1 MVTAVDLAAG
11 LLYASALL
19 GLVLYGLNAYVMIA
33 LHWSTRRRARQATPP
48 PDPPVWP
55 LVTVQLPLYNERYVA
70 GRLLEAA
77 AALDYPADRLEIQV
91 LDDSTDDTVTIVAET
106 AERLRARGV
115 QVVHIRRPERTGF
128 KAGALA
134 VGLAAARGEFVAI
147 FDADFVPPSDFLRRT
162 IPHFAAARV
171 AVVQA
176 RWGHLNRDFSFLTV
190 AQSLGI
196 DGHFGVEQAARSRNR
211 LLLNFNG
218 TAGVWRRTAIEDAGG
233 WAHDTL
239 TEDLDLSYRAQLRG
253 WGIVYLPDLVCP
265 AELPVVISGFK
276 SQQRRWAKGSIQTAR
291 KLLPRVLKSRLSL
304 WVKYQAF
311 LHLTYYMIHPLMLV
325 VVLLSAPVLAVGVGA
340 RPVVTLGLASVA
352 VLLANIGPA
361 CMLVYAQIVLP
372 ESGWRRALRL
382 PNLMV
387 IGVGVAWSTSLAVLA
402 AFWGRDL
409 HFVRTPKF
417 GVGPRGGQWR
427 GTLYAAA
434 RPWGG
439 LVELALG
446 LYCAWTAWLVSA
458 HGLYGVLPF
467 MLLYTTGFLTVGVL
481 TVSHAIP
488 RRQGGVLVLAILAG
502 ALAPGTAAAVEESGP
517 RALVTEGEAWWTR
530 SPDPTNPVACATC
543 HYDPTATRGWA
554 ASFPKV
560 KPLPPPD
567 TRVMTLLQAN
577 AEAIA
582 RHYRLPD
589 VLRAATAITAYL
601 TTLGADLP
609 ISPGISAGQ
618 PVFPERIRQLRA
630 SVRRGESAFDARCG
644 GCHQPAPIALAT
656 RLFPRVSPRG
666 PQSFEAFVLS
676 HRAVGRPLD
685 WAGQEMAD
693 LVAYLAAQLAG
704 RPQATNTARAEA
716 ARKEH
721 P

>member
-1 MVTAVDLAAG
+1 MGTAVDLVAG
-11 LLYASALL
+11 LLYALALL
-19 GLVLYGLNAYVMIA
+19 GLLLYGLNAYVMIA
-33 LHWSTRRRARQATPP
+33 LHWSTCRRARATAPP
-48 PDPPVWP
+48 PRPPVWP
-55 LVTVQLPLYNERYVA
+55 LVTVQLPLYNERYVV
-70 GRLLEAA
+70 GRLLEAV

-91 LDDSTDDTVTIVAET
+91 LDDSTDDTVAIVAET
-106 AERLRARGV
+106 AGRLRARGV
-115 QVVHIRRPERTGF
+115 NVVHIRRTQRTGF

-134 VGLAAARGEFVAI
+134 VGLTAARGEFVAI
-147 FDADFVPPSDFLRRT
+147 FDADFVPPSGFLRRT
-162 IPHFAAARV
+162 IPHFADERV
-171 AVVQA
+171 AVVQS

-196 DGHFGVEQAARSRNR
+196 DGHFAVEQVARYRSR

-218 TAGVWRRTAIEDAGG
+218 TAGVWRRAAIEDAGG
-233 WAHDTL
+233 WADDTL

-291 KLLPRVLKSRLSL
+291 KLLPRVLKSRLSV
-304 WVKYQAF
+304 WAKYQAF
-311 LHLTYYMIHPLMLV
+311 LHLTYYLIHPLMLA
-325 VVLLSAPVLAVGVGA
+325 VVLLSAPVLAVGMLA
-340 RPVVTLGLASVA
+340 RPSVTLGLASVA
-352 VLLANIGPA
+352 VLLASVGPA
-361 CMLVYAQIVLP
+361 CMLVYAQLVLP
-372 ESGWRRALRL
+372 DSGWRRALRL
-382 PNLMV
+382 PNLMI

-409 HFVRTPKF
+409 SFVRTPKF

-446 LYCAWTAWLVSA
+446 LYCVWTAWLVGT
-458 HGLYGVLPF
+458 HGQYGALPF
-467 MLLYTTGFLTVGVL
+467 MLLYAAGFLTVGTL
-481 TVSHAIP
+481 TVSHAMP
-488 RRQGGVLVLAILAG
+488 RRGSAALVLAIVAG
-502 ALAPGTAAAVEESGP
+502 AMSPGTVDASEEVGP
-517 RALVTEGEAWWTR
+517 RALAAEGEAWWTR

-543 HYDPTATRGWA
+543 HDDPTATRGWA

-560 KPLPPPD
+560 KPLPPPH

-577 AEAIA
+577 AEAVT

-589 VLRAATAITAYL
+589 ALPAATAITAYL

-609 ISPGISAGQ
+609 MSPGISADQ
-618 PVFPERIRQLRA
+618 PVFPGRIRQLDA
-630 SVRRGESAFDARCG
+630 SVRRGVSAFQTRCAS
-644 GCHQPAPIALAT
+644 CHEPAAIAPAT
-656 RLFPRVSPRG
+656 RRFPRVRRG
-666 PQSFEAFVLS
+666 QPQALEVFVLS
-676 HRAVGRPLD
+676 HRPSGRPLD
-685 WAGQEMAD
+685 WADQEMAD
-693 LVAYLAAQLAG
+693 LVAYLAAQLPG
-704 RPQATNTARAEA
+704 RPRATDTTRAA
-716 ARKEH
+716 AVRKEH